1 MSEENYCMD
10 CRRRTTVVL
19 DRASGDAVCLECGL
33 VLESRFIDETAEWRN
48 FADDSGGHD
57 PNRVGSPV
65 NPLLGDTALSTVV
78 SGGPVSRMSR
88 LCRRPDPDN
97 VVFAFSTIADMAERL
112 SLVATIK
119 DRACEM
125 YRKLHDLKSRRG
137 KKLEILAAACIF
149 IACRQEGKSRTVKEV
164 CSIVNGREFI
174 NRTRMKEFNRAVEF
188 IKEKM
193 MVEMGES
200 FIEVGTANAGDYLK
214 RFCSKLGMSHED
226 TRTVRETIHN
236 SEQLDIR
243 RSPTSIAA
251 AVIFMINQL
260 TGSKIS
266 LTDIARATMVGE
278 GTIKNTYRDIQPYA
292 HRILPERYVKGWDL
306 KKLGPVGA

>member
-10 CRRRTTVVL
+10 CRRPTTVVL

-65 NPLLGDTALSTVV
+65 NPLLGDTVLSTVV
-78 SGGPVSRMSR
+78 SGGAVSGLTRV
-88 LCRRPDPDN
+88 CRRPDPDK
-97 VVFAFSTIADMAERL
+97 VLFAFNIIADMADRL

-125 YRKLHDLKSRRG
+125 YKKLHDQKSTRG

-149 IACRQEGKSRTVKEV
+149 IACRQEGKSRTVKEI
-164 CSIVNGREFI
+164 CSIVNGGESI
-174 NRTRMKEFNRAVEF
+174 NRAGMKEFNRAVEF
-188 IKEKM
+188 IKEKLK
-193 MVEMGES
+193 VEMGKS
-200 FIEVGTANAGDYLK
+200 FIEMGTANAGDFLVSLH
-214 RFCSKLGMSHED
+214 CP
-226 TRTVRETIHN
+226 V
-236 SEQLDIR
+236 
-243 RSPTSIAA
+243 RSPISIAA

-266 LTDIARATMVGE
+266 LTDIARVTMVGE
-278 GTIKNTYRDIQPYA
+278 GTIKSTYRDLQPYA
-292 HRILPERYVKGWDL
+292 HRILPERYMKGWDL
-306 KKLGPVGA
+306 KNLGPGSV

>member
-19 DRASGDAVCLECGL
+19 ERASGDAICLECGL

-78 SGGPVSRMSR
+78 SGGPVSWMSR

-119 DRACEM
+119 PLAFSSPADKRGNRELSKVPIIKFFYDFCLIISGLNYNPLCQLPLNPCEPE
-125 YRKLHDLKSRRG
+125 S
-137 KKLEILAAACIF
+137 AP
-149 IACRQEGKSRTVKEV
+149 EV

-174 NRTRMKEFNRAVEF
+174 NRTGMKEFNRAVEF

-200 FIEVGTANAGDYLK
+200 FIEVGTANAGDYL
-214 RFCSKLGMSHED
+214 
-226 TRTVRETIHN
+226 V
-236 SEQLDIR
+236 
-243 RSPTSIAA
+243 
-251 AVIFMINQL
+251 
-260 TGSKIS
+260 S
-266 LTDIARATMVGE
+266 L
-278 GTIKNTYRDIQPYA
+278 
-292 HRILPERYVKGWDL
+292 HRPL
-306 KKLGPVGA
+306 